1 MRVDA
6 STAECLVY
14 SYREGLLAAVG
25 HDLCLTVSR
34 FTIDIGGDVGADG
47 DGGDAI
53 TGEFDAAS
61 LRVSGVSA
69 DDARKIERNA
79 ADDVLAASRFPTVT
93 FRSTKVARDGAERA
107 RVEGT
112 LTLHGATRPLAF
124 DVAADGDLWRAEL
137 VLDVRDYGIKPY
149 SAMFGTL
156 RVKAEVRVVIRVPRA

>member
-1 MRVDA
+1 VDA

-34 FTIDIGGDVGADG
+34 FTVDIGPD
-47 DGGDAI
+47 GDAI
-53 TGEFDAAS
+53 SGEFDAAS

-69 DDARKIERNA
+69 DDARKIEKNA
-79 ADDVLAASRFPTVT
+79 ADDVLAARRFPTVT

-124 DVAADGDLWRAEL
+124 DVATDGGNWRAEL

>member
-34 FTIDIGGDVGADG
+34 FTIDVA
-47 DGGDAI
+47 GDAI

-69 DDARKIERNA
+69 DDARKIEKNA

-124 DVAADGDLWRAEL
+124 DVAADGGLWRAEL